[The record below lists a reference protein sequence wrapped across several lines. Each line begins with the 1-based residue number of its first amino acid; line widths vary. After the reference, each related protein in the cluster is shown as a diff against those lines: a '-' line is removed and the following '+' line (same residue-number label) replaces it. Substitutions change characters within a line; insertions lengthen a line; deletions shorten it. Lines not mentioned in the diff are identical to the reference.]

1 MEHTKCLSSE
11 RDNGL
16 IGWHL
21 CHLCTVSLS
30 CVAAGSADS
39 AGESGRAV
47 INSEKFQF
55 KQNVRW
61 SAD

>member
-30 CVAAGSADS
+30 CVAAGSADG
-39 AGESGRAV
+39 AGESGRAHQQRE
-47 INSEKFQF
+47 IPI
-55 KQNVRW
+55 
-61 SAD
+61 